1 MVSAR
6 RFASDEPALFKS
18 TVDFIRH
25 FSKVPDPV
33 VAVSSRESD
42 VSAKIAWT
50 LLGTTLFQ
58 GIDYPAF
65 VSVLSAL
72 QKQFPGD
79 RLWNLPVPSVKE
91 IQSCAESALEGYEWK
106 LLPDVPG
113 IFWSVGLFVRRH
125 GNMLEWLNSRTPEG
139 IWRDLGEIYFVGKG
153 NPRPKAC
160 AAIYRLLIPAPIG
173 LGLGCASPKCPAPL
187 PLTMGAR
194 RFLAMLG
201 PARDDSFAD
210 LEPEKKQKMLDDY
223 CKILSPDCP
232 YVAAHALQFYLEWG
246 KNDFICRESTCRC
259 AKCPLYEHCNNA
271 VRHD

>member
-18 TVDFIRH
+18 TVDFIRY

-91 IQSCAESALEGYEWK
+91 IQSCAESALQGYEWK

-125 GNMLEWLNSRTPEG
+125 GNSHLPSADSRSDWPGARLRISQTSGAPPLDDG
-139 IWRDLGEIYFVGKG
+139 GEAFPCDAGSCSGRFFCGPGTGK
-153 NPRPKAC
+153 KAED
-160 AAIYRLLIPAPIG
+160 AGRLLQDP
-173 LGLGCASPKCPAPL
+173 
-187 PLTMGAR
+187 
-194 RFLAMLG
+194 
-201 PARDDSFAD
+201 
-210 LEPEKKQKMLDDY
+210 
-223 CKILSPDCP
+223 
-232 YVAAHALQFYLEWG
+232 
-246 KNDFICRESTCRC
+246 
-259 AKCPLYEHCNNA
+259 
-271 VRHD
+271 